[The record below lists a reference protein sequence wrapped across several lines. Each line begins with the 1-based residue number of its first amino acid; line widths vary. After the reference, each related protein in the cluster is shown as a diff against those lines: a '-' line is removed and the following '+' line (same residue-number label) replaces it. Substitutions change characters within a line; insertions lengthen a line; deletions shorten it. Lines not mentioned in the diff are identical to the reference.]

1 MSTSANV
8 VDIDPWKFIDLWS
21 LLPYLPAVAMAP
33 MVAGIAF
40 IIILELTHT
49 GDIVADAAK
58 GKIWYY
64 VPVVHGKKKRDM
76 FVFWMFITC
85 HVICA
90 SCMMHM
96 SPLVYYS
103 LNALIYSLVFL

>member
-1 MSTSANV
+1 MNTSANANV
-8 VDIDPWKFIDLWS
+8 VDIDPWKHIHPWS

-33 MVAGIAF
+33 MFAGIAF

-64 VPVVHGKKKRDM
+64 VPVVHGKKKTRYVCFLD
-76 FVFWMFITC
+76 
-85 HVICA
+85 
-90 SCMMHM
+90 
-96 SPLVYYS
+96 VYNMPCYMC
-103 LNALIYSLVFL
+103 